1 MKKLLIILAA
11 VLVTLV
17 VAVPVTTRILGPRLI
32 YVSAPTGTSLGEVDS
47 PRPETSL
54 IAVSIGIDLAM
65 LADLANENVPPR
77 FESSEKM
84 EIHKNLKGGAYS
96 WKVARGPIA
105 FENSGTHLT
114 FAAPIEGTAQL
125 QGMFDAKIVQVPL
138 NTTAE
143 LAGSAGG
150 SLSPAIASDWS
161 IISNLTPTLNLSQAS
176 VSLGGIG
183 KLDIS
188 SILGGSVGQYIQK
201 EAQKLA
207 PALRQSIDLRSQ
219 VEFFW
224 QRAYL
229 SEKVHDAPS
238 LWISVTPQEVQL
250 SPVDYTEPEQIS
262 VTVAI
267 KTDAFLTNREPDA
280 PQPQPLPDL
289 IAHPGPLAT
298 DLKLPV
304 IVSITELNEVLT
316 KESFELKIGAGS
328 SVKVEGLEA
337 EVGQGGMLN
346 LKLSIN
352 ATQSGPARGI
362 AGDIWLEA
370 RPVIDF
376 EKQTLRF
383 SDVDFTL
390 ETKSKLTS
398 VATWLLEEL
407 LIKAIEREMRVDLD
421 DYKEEMA
428 KEINKVINSADL
440 PEGITASAE
449 NLDIKLCDV
458 YTITRPYPEAD
469 AAPGLVV
476 VIRTSGSLAAKIG
489 QRSSNET
496 ESP

>member
-1 MKKLLIILAA
+1 MKKLFTILAA
-11 VLVTLV
+11 VLVMLV

-32 YVSAPTGTSLGEVDS
+32 YVTAPTGTPLGEFDS

-65 LADLANENVPPR
+65 LADLANEKVPPQ
-77 FESSEKM
+77 FESSEQM
-84 EIHKNLKGGAYS
+84 NFHKNLKGGAYA

-125 QGMFDAKIVQVPL
+125 QGMLDAKIVQVPL
-138 NTTAE
+138 KTTAK

-150 SLSPAIASDWS
+150 SLSPTIASDWS
-161 IISNLTPTLNLSQAS
+161 IVPNLTPSLNLSQAS
-176 VSLGGIG
+176 VSLGGLG

-219 VEFFW
+219 VGPFW
-224 QRAYL
+224 QQAYL
-229 SEKVHDAPS
+229 SEKVNDDPS

-250 SPVDYTEPEQIS
+250 SPVDYTDPEQIS

-267 KTDAFLTNREPDA
+267 KTDAFLTNREPDT
-280 PQPQPLPDL
+280 PEPQPLPDL

-304 IVSITELNEVLT
+304 IVSITELNEVLAE
-316 KESFELKIGAGS
+316 ESFEIKTGAGS
-328 SVKVEGLEA
+328 SVEIDGLEA
-337 EVGQGGMLN
+337 EVGRGGMLN
-346 LKLSIN
+346 LKLSLN
-352 ATQSGPARGI
+352 ATQNGPARGI

-383 SDVDFTL
+383 TDVDFTL

-449 NLDIKLCDV
+449 NLDIKLYDI
-458 YTITRPYPEAD
+458 YTITRPYPEAE

-476 VIRTSGSLAAKIG
+476 VIQANGSLAAKIK
-489 QRSSNET
+489 QRGSNET